1 MSLPVHPSFSTLFMR
16 VALESRLNRVKLSLR
31 DILAKV
37 TCWRALGRLLM
48 KVKVMC
54 LSII

>member
-48 KVKVMC
+48 KVKVMR